1 MLCSDT
7 KNDKRSKLLDV
18 ANELMDLWI
27 EDTRDAESRIL
38 VIAHDAQDAQL
49 LQDWI
54 NNDFDFAPHMATCI
68 HDNLDPFKIDLSLK
82 MFYYNPPPPPKELFG
97 TYFIYIFNR
106 IISNIIR
113 FCISQPIILP

>member
-1 MLCSDT
+1 MLCSDV
-7 KNDKRSKLLDV
+7 KHDKRTKLLDV

-82 MFYYNPPPPPKELFG
+82 MFYYNPPPPTKELFG
-97 TYFIYIFNR
+97 KYLIHVSNR
-106 IISNIIR
+106 TINKR
-113 FCISQPIILP
+113 IL